1 MRIKHNYDIY
11 GRTEPSI
18 IYLAAPGKRI
28 ISAID
33 GIDTSSVNIDLNTNN
48 TAKLSFSTN
57 KYINGDILSSVYDN
71 IEEMMELYCDGIWF
85 KIIEPPSISNDGTQ
99 EIKEITAESYEITL
113 SQFSLND
120 FKINTGDKNSYEVMY
135 KTTHKEQLI
144 TQLKKKYEEDYRK
157 SHPNATETEIKNILD
172 NYNAED
178 ELENNMFFQVKFCY
192 TQYEIKADPTLSD
205 LSLLHLILKHSGAD
219 ELGWHIEYVDD
230 ITPDDEDSNI
240 KSYLPDYICN
250 FDVTNKT
257 VYSFFTQEV
266 ASTCRCIFEFDTE
279 NLGIYVY
286 RPETL
291 GHNTNIFL
299 SFRNVQNNISISRDD
314 SLITQFYVDGLDGYN
329 IDAANIGSSLITDLS
344 YFMKQPYMPQS
355 LIEKYSAYLANKEQ
369 WRLKYKKNAKYQAI
383 LTDKLT
389 ELVNRVPVD
398 TAKTDYFSFEMKDL
412 QSAYTS
418 NIAIL
423 SGLEATYIDN
433 ENNFDIS
440 ELKKHQSDWNLYE
453 SIKNYTIPAIIAAIQ
468 YKIDNGIETTEGD
481 FIPIGTGNLIS
492 NPNPVI
498 LNTDWKIIGSN
509 ANIKNVIIEQ
519 IQDLYSDNENKKIF
533 GITRGVQL
541 LAKSRDDYIG
551 ISQRKINVTT
561 TDDYIISCYVRLI
574 KSYSNNS
581 GLRITYN
588 TSGQNNNSKISE
600 ITSTNTW
607 HRVSYKFR
615 PENRIIDISFEA
627 VAADLEICGMQ
638 LELANNINSPTS
650 FGYYIQPDDS
660 LKSYEVDW
668 KLYGIDELKVKI
680 STYENCIATLK
691 KNGFNQPYN
700 VLSGNDE
707 DYATK
712 MYRNYLDYQKLLSQA
727 QETLKKRQSEY
738 DQINSPEDGTL
749 IEIDETDD
757 DGNVILDKNNN
768 PCKISVPGLKQ
779 LGRSQQDII
788 NCTDLKSWGKFS
800 KDING
805 NTIGSEFTS
814 KELKIL
820 HLLCRQASYSN
831 ENIITTSLTTP
842 ESSLKQ
848 QELLYQDA
856 LKELY
861 VESHPQYTYT
871 DTVENIYALPE
882 FRIYHDSLNVNDYIY
897 LCPNDN
903 IHKYIKLRVIKI
915 SYNPCDLD
923 EQMTITFSNM
933 VQYKSKT
940 NDYDKLLNSVV
951 NTSSY
956 NGGSVQGVSRNS
968 DSSSYVLSAS
978 VVQQFFSNPLF
989 LSKISGVT
997 SGSSGSSVD
1006 IDFIIT
1012 QLLAANEDKFSNLN
1026 DQTGF
1031 IKQLYTKCLT
1041 TSWLI
1046 DKLKKQELSNVEIT
1060 DASTISTDLFTSTGN
1075 TNIGTL
1081 NNISNISESAALSIK
1096 SCHTHDELN
1105 ALQQQIAILQQE
1117 IDALKQPSES

>member
-1 MRIKHNYDIY
+1 MKIKHNYDIY
-11 GRTEPSI
+11 GRTEPSV
-18 IYLAAPGKRI
+18 IYLVAPGKRI

-33 GIDTSSVNIDLNTNN
+33 GIDTSSVNLDLNTNN
-48 TAKLSFSTN
+48 TAELSFSVN
-57 KYINGDILSSVYDN
+57 RYVNNIQSNVYDD

-99 EIKEITAESYEITL
+99 EIKDVTAESYEITL
-113 SQFSLND
+113 SQFALND
-120 FKINTGDKNSYEVMY
+120 FKVNTGDKSSYEVMY

-144 TQLKKKYEEDYRK
+144 VQLKHKYEEDYKK
-157 SHPNATETEIKNILD
+157 SHPNASEAEIKNAVE

-178 ELENNMFFQVKFCY
+178 ELENNMFFQIKFCY
-192 TQYEIKADPTLSD
+192 SQDEIKSDPTLED
-205 LSLLHLILKHSGAD
+205 LSLLHLILKHSGAN

-230 ITPDDEDSNI
+230 ITPDDENSEV
-240 KSYLPDYICN
+240 KSYLSDYICN

-266 ASTCRCIFEFDTE
+266 SSTCRCIFEFDTE

-299 SFRNVQNNISISRDD
+299 SFRNIQNNISISRDD

-329 IDAANIGSSLITDLS
+329 IDAVNIGNSLITDLS

-389 ELVNRVPVD
+389 ELTNRVPVD
-398 TAKTDYFSFEMKDL
+398 TANTDYFSFAMKDL

-418 NIAIL
+418 NVTIL
-423 SGLEATYIDN
+423 SGLENTYVDI

-453 SIKNYTIPAIIAAIQ
+453 SIKNYTIPAITAAIQ
-468 YKIDNGIETTEGD
+468 YKIDNGIEAEEGS
-481 FIPIGTGNLIS
+481 FIPVGTGNLIA

-509 ANIKNVIIEQ
+509 VNTENIVIEQ
-519 IQDLYSDNENKKIF
+519 IQDLYSNNETIF
-533 GITRGVQL
+533 GITRGIQL
-541 LAKSRDDYIG
+541 LAKSADDYIG
-551 ISQRKINVTT
+551 ISQCKINVST
-561 TDDYIISCYVRLI
+561 TDDYILSCYVRLI
-574 KSYSNNS
+574 KSYSNDS
-581 GLRITYN
+581 GLSITYN
-588 TSGQNNNSKISE
+588 TSGENDSNNRKFFKV
-600 ITSTNTW
+600 TSTETW
-607 HRVSYKFR
+607 IRVSSKFR
-615 PENRIIDISFEA
+615 PENGIIDISFGA
-627 VAADLEICGMQ
+627 TAADLEICGMQ
-638 LELANNINSPTS
+638 LELANNIDLPTS

-660 LKSYEVDW
+660 IKSYETDW

-691 KNGFNQPYN
+691 KSGFNNPYN

-707 DYATK
+707 DYASK
-712 MYRNYLDYQKLLSQA
+712 MHRNYLDYQQLLAQA
-727 QETLKKRQSEY
+727 EEALKERQSEY
-738 DQINSPEDGTL
+738 DQINSPKDGKL

-757 DGNVILDKNNN
+757 DGNVILDENNN
-768 PCKISVPGLKQ
+768 PCKIYVPGLNNLAQ
-779 LGRSQQDII
+779 SQQDII
-788 NCTDLKSWGKFS
+788 KCTELKSWGKSS
-800 KDING
+800 KDIEG
-805 NTIGSEFTS
+805 NLIGTEFTL
-814 KELKIL
+814 KELIIL
-820 HLLCRQASYSN
+820 QLLCRQASYSN

-856 LKELY
+856 IKELY

-903 IHKYIKLRVIKI
+903 VQKYIKLRVIKI

-956 NGGSVQGVSRNS
+956 DGGSVQGISRNA

-978 VVQQFFSNPLF
+978 VIQQFFSNPFF
-989 LSKISGVT
+989 LSKMSGAT
-997 SGSSGSSVD
+997 SGSSGSSVN
-1006 IDFIIT
+1006 IDYIIT
-1012 QLLAANEDKFSNLN
+1012 QLLAANQDKFSNLN
-1026 DQTGF
+1026 NQTGF
-1031 IKQLYTKCLT
+1031 IKQLYAQCLT

-1046 DKLKKQELSNVEIT
+1046 DKLQKQELFNMKIT
-1060 DASTISTDLFTSTGN
+1060 DAYAISTDIFTSTGN
-1075 TNIGTL
+1075 TNIGNL
-1081 NNISNISESAALSIK
+1081 NTISTISESAADSIK
-1096 SCHTHDELN
+1096 SCHSHDEIN
-1105 ALQQQIAILQQE
+1105 TLQQQIELLQQE
-1117 IDALKQPSES
+1117 IDALKQPNNA